1 MWLLT
6 TCWLMSSQSLSS
18 GMFHCLPPHTPQSS
32 QFLLSHMVSYGME
45 YLLAGLG
52 QLSWLCLLQ
61 APCAPPDLQLV
72 QISFAWSVKV
82 IINHSFTW
90 IILSRYHSA
99 FPVFILIHLV
109 PLYGMYPTVL
119 WSCLNIQPPSS
130 HFSSF
135 VFQDSEVLPFPSSPR
150 SLLFLFLLSGLTAFP
165 SVGLPCNLLLGVV
178 FHIRSTSSW
187 LPLIHVSSHPSSAC
201 FSSSTT
207 RKHFISVFCCYL

>member
-109 PLYGMYPTVL
+109 PLYG
-119 WSCLNIQPPSS
+119 I
-130 HFSSF
+130 HI
-135 VFQDSEVLPFPSSPR
+135 
-150 SLLFLFLLSGLTAFP
+150 LLSCEVALTFSLHPAISLALSFRTLKCSLSP
-165 SVGLPCNLLLGVV
+165 LLLE
-178 FHIRSTSSW
+178 
-187 LPLIHVSSHPSSAC
+187 VSC
-201 FSSSTT
+201 FSSCFLVWLLF
-207 RKHFISVFCCYL
+207 HQ